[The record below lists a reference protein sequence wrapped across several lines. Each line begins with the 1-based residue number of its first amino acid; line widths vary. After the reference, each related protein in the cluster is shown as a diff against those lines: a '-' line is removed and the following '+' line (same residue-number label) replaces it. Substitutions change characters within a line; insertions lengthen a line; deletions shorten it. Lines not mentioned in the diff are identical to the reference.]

1 MRTIEEVLNEMIGVN
16 YAVTNAQICEV
27 MEIHSAEVAA
37 VNIRIRAAY
46 EAGRR
51 HDRAE
56 LEQILKGEEDD
67 RRMEL

>member
-1 MRTIEEVLNEMIGVN
+1 MRTIDDVLNEMIGAN

-37 VNIRIRAAY
+37 VNIRIREAY

-51 HDRAE
+51 HDRAA
-56 LEQILKGEEDD
+56 LEKILEGEADD
-67 RRMEL
+67 GRMDM

>member
-1 MRTIEEVLNEMIGVN
+1 MRTIEEVLNEMAGAN

-37 VNIRIRAAY
+37 VNIRIREAY

-51 HDRAE
+51 HDRAA
-56 LEQILKGEEDD
+56 LEKILEGEADD
-67 RRMEL
+67 GRMDM

>member
-1 MRTIEEVLNEMIGVN
+1 MRTIEEVLNEMVGAN

-51 HDRAE
+51 HDRAA
-56 LEQILKGEEDD
+56 LEKTLEGEADD
-67 RRMEL
+67 GRMDM

>member
-1 MRTIEEVLNEMIGVN
+1 MRTIEEVLNEMIGAN

-27 MEIHSAEVAA
+27 MEIYSAEVAA
-37 VNIRIRAAY
+37 VNVRIRAAY

-56 LEQILKGEEDD
+56 LAKILGGEEDG
-67 RRMEL
+67 RRLDL

>member
-1 MRTIEEVLNEMIGVN
+1 MRTIEEVLNEMAGAN

-37 VNIRIRAAY
+37 VNIRIREAY

-51 HDRAE
+51 HDRAA
-56 LEQILKGEEDD
+56 LEKILEGETDD
-67 RRMEL
+67 GRMDM